1 MIPILSGNV
10 ASGLGG
16 AYDVANS
23 LRFNDGSSDY
33 ISKTLGTA
41 SNRKIFTVSYW
52 IKKTTNGLHTPIVE
66 VASSGG
72 SIGGSENAAY
82 IAFNTSDKLNWYET
96 HGGGVINLT
105 TNRQFRDPNAWY
117 HIMYAVDTTQGTST
131 NRIKLYVNGTQETS
145 FDSGASTYPSENLE
159 SYINSNQD
167 ATYIGRSRYSNKYFD
182 GYMCE
187 VVHVDGTAQ
196 SPTDLG
202 EFDEDSPN
210 IWKPKNVSGLTFGT
224 NGFYLDFEDSSS
236 LGNDAAG
243 SNNFAV
249 SNLTSIDQ
257 STDTCTNNG
266 CTLNPLYKQDHAFS
280 EGNLGY
286 TSSASDWDSAPGT
299 IAASSGKYYCE
310 MKVTA
315 TAGGVTRS
323 VLGICD
329 VRDGNLVAESEFGL
343 TSGTAGDNVGY
354 GPGAV
359 HKNNG
364 GAGGTFASYTT
375 NDIIG
380 MYADLDNGKVYFSK
394 NGTMQN
400 SGDPTSGSTG
410 TGAISITTGQTY
422 LLGVTAYGGGASQSN
437 FGSPPYA
444 VSSGNQDPNGYGNF
458 EYGTQNYYT
467 RNTKNLAEFG

>member
-1 MIPILSGNV
+1 MPLILGTNSIKDTG
-10 ASGLGG
+10 
-16 AYDVANS
+16 YDVANS
-23 LRFNDGSSDY
+23 LRFNSGSSDY
-33 ISKTLGTA
+33 LSRSTGVTTTNTKFTLSFWIKLCDIANYQSILEVYKSSSERVDCGFNLDN
-41 SNRKIFTVSYW
+41 SNQPRFFIQEYTGSYIYRKIFTRVLRDVSAW
-52 IKKTTNGLHTPIVE
+52 IHYVVKFDSSESEANRLRVYINGVE
-66 VASSGG
+66 ETATDQANLPGSSAT
-72 SIGGSENAAY
+72 SIIS
-82 IAFNTSDKLNWYET
+82 
-96 HGGGVINLT
+96 V
-105 TNRQFRDPNAWY
+105 
-117 HIMYAVDTTQGTST
+117 
-131 NRIKLYVNGTQETS
+131 GTQHIGYSQNNSGHYLNGYLAEFVLIEGTDYDPTS
-145 FDSGASTYPSENLE
+145 FGEF
-159 SYINSNQD
+159 NSD
-167 ATYIGRSRYSNKYFD
+167 
-182 GYMCE
+182 
-187 VVHVDGTAQ
+187 
-196 SPTDLG
+196 SPT
-202 EFDEDSPN
+202 
-210 IWKPKNVSGLTFGT
+210 IWQPIDVSGLTFGT
-224 NGFYLDFEDSSS
+224 NGFYLDFEDSSA
-236 LGNDAAG
+236 LGKDVSGN
-243 SNNFAV
+243 SNNFTV
-249 SNLTSIDQ
+249 NNLTSVDQ

-266 CTLNPLYKQDHAFS
+266 CTLNSLYKQDHAFS

-329 VRDGNLVAESEFGL
+329 VRDANLVAESEFGL

-444 VSSGNQDPNGYGNF
+444 VSSGNSDPNGYGNF

-467 RNTKNLAEFG
+467 LNTKNLAEFG